1 MSDLSQRLQAA
12 IGHMLQDDPET
23 GEVFNAGASEAD
35 FAQLEQLIQAQL
47 PDDFKALYRVFNGQT
62 DEAGYVF
69 DGEEWLS
76 LERMAEEWE
85 VWKGLLDDG
94 TFEDDD
100 DEAENEDIDPEIKPV
115 WWSPLWIPFTYD
127 GSGNHLCLDLS
138 PTSAGTYG
146 QVIRMWHDDAERSL
160 EAKTFADWLE
170 TYIRGME
177 EGLYVYSDDYGG
189 IFKKEDLIAGEDGE
203 Y

>member
-1 MSDLSQRLQAA
+1 MSDLSQGLQAA
-12 IGHMLQDDPET
+12 IGHLLQDEAKT
-23 GEVFNAGASEAD
+23 GAVFNAGASDAE
-35 FAQLEQLIQAQL
+35 FAQLEQLIQAKL
-47 PDDFKALYRVFNGQT
+47 PEDFKALYHVFNGQAY
-62 DEAGYVF
+62 EEGYVF

-94 TFEDDD
+94 EFDD
-100 DEAENEDIDPEIKPV
+100 DEEEASEDADPEVKAV

-127 GSGNHLCLDLS
+127 GSGNHLCLDLD
-138 PTSAGTYG
+138 PTSEGTYG
-146 QVIRMWHDDAERSL
+146 QVIRMWHDDPQRPL
-160 EAKTFADWLE
+160 EAKTFADWVE

-177 EGLYVYSDDYGG
+177 EGLYVYSEDYGG
-189 IFKKEDLIAGEDGE
+189 IFKKADIIAGEDGE

>member
-12 IGHMLQDDPET
+12 IGHLLQDEAKT
-23 GEVFNAGASEAD
+23 GAVFNAGASDAE
-35 FAQLEQLIQAQL
+35 FSQLEQLIQAKL
-47 PDDFKALYRVFNGQT
+47 PEDFKALYHVFNGQAY
-62 DEAGYVF
+62 EEGYVF

-94 TFEDDD
+94 EFDD
-100 DEAENEDIDPEIKPV
+100 DEEEADEDADPEVNAV

-127 GSGNHLCLDLS
+127 GSGNHLCLDLD
-138 PTSAGTYG
+138 PTAEGTYG
-146 QVIRMWHDDAERSL
+146 QVIRMWHDDPQRSL
-160 EAKTFADWLE
+160 EGKTFADWVE

-177 EGLYVYSDDYGG
+177 EGLYVYSEDYGG
-189 IFKKEDLIAGEDGE
+189 IFKKDDIIAGEDGE

>member
-12 IGHMLQDDPET
+12 IGHLLQDEAKT
-23 GEVFNAGASEAD
+23 GAVFNAGASDAE
-35 FAQLEQLIQAQL
+35 FAQLEQLIQAKL
-47 PDDFKALYRVFNGQT
+47 PEDFKALYRVFNGQAY
-62 DEAGYVF
+62 EEGYVF

-94 TFEDDD
+94 EFDD
-100 DEAENEDIDPEIKPV
+100 DEEEADEDADPEVNAV
-115 WWSPLWIPFTYD
+115 WCSPLWIPFTYD
-127 GSGNHLCLDLS
+127 GSGNHLCLDLD
-138 PTSAGTYG
+138 PTAEGTYG
-146 QVIRMWHDDAERSL
+146 QVIRMWHDDPQRSL
-160 EAKTFADWLE
+160 EGKTFADWVE

-177 EGLYVYSDDYGG
+177 EGLYVYSEDYGG
-189 IFKKEDLIAGEDGE
+189 IFKKDDIIAGEDGE

>member
-35 FAQLEQLIQAQL
+35 FAQLEQLIQAKL

-85 VWKGLLDDG
+85 VWKDLLDDG

-115 WWSPLWIPFTYD
+115 WWSPLWIPF
-127 GSGNHLCLDLS
+127 HLPMMARVTICVWIWTPLLKVRMAKS
-138 PTSAGTYG
+138 SACGTTMPSAAWKPRLLPIG
-146 QVIRMWHDDAERSL
+146 
-160 EAKTFADWLE
+160 
-170 TYIRGME
+170 
-177 EGLYVYSDDYGG
+177 
-189 IFKKEDLIAGEDGE
+189 
-203 Y
+203 

>member
-12 IGHMLQDDPET
+12 IGHLLQDEAKT
-23 GEVFNAGASEAD
+23 GAVFNAGASEAE
-35 FAQLEQLIQAQL
+35 FEQLEQLIQAKL
-47 PDDFKALYRVFNGQT
+47 PEDFKALYRVFNGQAY
-62 DEAGYVF
+62 EEGYVF

-94 TFEDDD
+94 EFDD
-100 DEAENEDIDPEIKPV
+100 DEEADEDADSEVKAL

-127 GSGNHLCLDLS
+127 GSGNHLCLDLN
-138 PTSAGTYG
+138 PTSEGTYG
-146 QVIRMWHDDAERSL
+146 QVIRMWHDDPQRPL
-160 EAKTFADWLE
+160 EGKTFADWLE

-177 EGLYVYSDDYGG
+177 EGLYVYSEDYGG
-189 IFKKEDLIAGEDGE
+189 IFKKEDIIADEDGE

>member
-1 MSDLSQRLQAA
+1 
-12 IGHMLQDDPET
+12 MLQNEAKT
-23 GEVFNAGASEAD
+23 GAVFNAGASEAE
-35 FAQLEQLIQAQL
+35 FEQLEQLIQAKL
-47 PDDFKALYRVFNGQT
+47 PEDFKALYRVFNGQAY
-62 DEAGYVF
+62 EEGYVF

-94 TFEDDD
+94 EFDD
-100 DEAENEDIDPEIKPV
+100 DEEEADEDADPEVNAV

-127 GSGNHLCLDLS
+127 GSGNHLCLDLD
-138 PTSAGTYG
+138 PTAEGTYG
-146 QVIRMWHDDAERSL
+146 QVIRMWHDDPQRSL
-160 EAKTFADWLE
+160 EGKTFADWVE

-177 EGLYVYSDDYGG
+177 EGLYVYSEDYGG
-189 IFKKEDLIAGEDGE
+189 IFKKDDIIAGEDGE

>member
-12 IGHMLQDDPET
+12 IGHLLQDEAKT
-23 GEVFNAGASEAD
+23 GAVFNAGASDAE
-35 FAQLEQLIQAQL
+35 FAQLEQLIQAKL
-47 PDDFKALYRVFNGQT
+47 PEDFKALYRVFNGQAY
-62 DEAGYVF
+62 EEGYVF

-94 TFEDDD
+94 EFDD
-100 DEAENEDIDPEIKPV
+100 DEEEASEDADPEVNAV

-127 GSGNHLCLDLS
+127 GSGNHLCLDLD
-138 PTSAGTYG
+138 PTAEGTYG
-146 QVIRMWHDDAERSL
+146 QVIRVWHDDPQRSL
-160 EAKTFADWLE
+160 EGKTFADWVE

-177 EGLYVYSDDYGG
+177 EGLYVYSEDYGG
-189 IFKKEDLIAGEDGE
+189 IFKKDDIIAGEDGE

>member
-12 IGHMLQDDPET
+12 IGHLLQDEAKT
-23 GEVFNAGASEAD
+23 GAVFNAGASEAE
-35 FAQLEQLIQAQL
+35 FEQLEQLIQAKL
-47 PDDFKALYRVFNGQT
+47 PEDFKVLYRVFNGQAY
-62 DEAGYVF
+62 EEGYVF

-94 TFEDDD
+94 EFDD
-100 DEAENEDIDPEIKPV
+100 DEEEADEDADPEVKTV

-127 GSGNHLCLDLS
+127 GSGNHLCLDLD
-138 PTSAGTYG
+138 PTSEGTYG
-146 QVIRMWHDDAERSL
+146 QVIRMWHDDPQRPL
-160 EAKTFADWLE
+160 EGKTFADWLE

-177 EGLYVYSDDYGG
+177 EGLYVYSEDYGG
-189 IFKKEDLIAGEDGE
+189 IFKKEDIIADEDGE

>member
-12 IGHMLQDDPET
+12 IEHLLQDEAKT
-23 GEVFNAGASEAD
+23 GAVFNAGASDAE
-35 FAQLEQLIQAQL
+35 FEQLEQLIQAKL
-47 PDDFKALYRVFNGQT
+47 PKDFKALYRVFNGQAY
-62 DEAGYVF
+62 EEGYVF

-76 LERMAEEWE
+76 LERKAEERE

-94 TFEDDD
+94 EIDDD

-127 GSGNHLCLDLS
+127 GSGNHLCLDLD

-177 EGLYVYSDDYGG
+177 DGLYVYSEDYGG
-189 IFKKEDLIAGEDGE
+189 IFKKEDIIANEDGE
-203 Y
+203 F

>member
-12 IGHMLQDDPET
+12 IEHLLQDEAKT
-23 GEVFNAGASEAD
+23 GAVFNAGASEAE
-35 FAQLEQLIQAQL
+35 FEQLEQLIQAKL
-47 PDDFKALYRVFNGQT
+47 PEDFKALYRVFNGQAY
-62 DEAGYVF
+62 EEGYVF

-94 TFEDDD
+94 EFDD
-100 DEAENEDIDPEIKPV
+100 DEEEADVDADPEVKAL

-127 GSGNHLCLDLS
+127 GSGNHLCLDLD
-138 PTSAGTYG
+138 PTSEGTYG
-146 QVIRMWHDDAERSL
+146 QVIRMWHDDPQRPL
-160 EAKTFADWLE
+160 EGKTFADWLE

-177 EGLYVYSDDYGG
+177 EGLYVYSEDYGG
-189 IFKKEDLIAGEDGE
+189 IFKKADIIAGEDGE

>member
-12 IGHMLQDDPET
+12 IGHLLQDEAKT
-23 GEVFNAGASEAD
+23 GAVFNAGASEAE
-35 FAQLEQLIQAQL
+35 FEQLEQLIQAKL
-47 PDDFKALYRVFNGQT
+47 PEDFKALYRVFNGQVY
-62 DEAGYVF
+62 EEGYVF

-94 TFEDDD
+94 EFDD
-100 DEAENEDIDPEIKPV
+100 DEEGEADEDADPEVKAV

-127 GSGNHLCLDLS
+127 GSGNHLCLDLD

-146 QVIRMWHDDAERSL
+146 QVIRMWHDDPQRPL

-177 EGLYVYSDDYGG
+177 EGLYVYSEDYGG